1 MMNPFTTVLD
11 MQRQA
16 WEATA
21 DLAEKSNVAPERT
34 ETIENIEVGQTP
46 SEVVYE
52 ENKLKLLHYE
62 PMTEEQH
69 DVPILVTYALINKP
83 YILDLQP
90 DRSVVQTL
98 LEAGFDVYLI
108 DWGEP
113 SKLDRTLSLD
123 DYVNRYIDNCVD
135 VVRER
140 SGQDSINILGYC
152 MGGTKSAMYASLYP
166 EKVENLALMAAG
178 LCFAGDG
185 GVLELWGSE
194 NYYDPETVTETF
206 DNVPA
211 EFLDVGFALMDPVAN
226 NVTKYVRF
234 YDNMEDEDFVEN
246 FARMERWLDEGID
259 VAGTVYEEFI
269 RDIYQENKLYEN
281 ELHLNGEHVDLTNI
295 DMPVLQIV
303 AEYDHLIPPEASKPF
318 NDVIS
323 SNDTQIMEFAT
334 GHIGMSVSSRSHDE
348 LWPDVCEWFES
359 RSNGTDV
366 ETETETPE
374 PADAD
379 AALAGDVAGDESG
392 PEDLTDGG
400 SSVESADTSDTADS
414 PDTTT
419 AETADIDAETSDRHG
434 EDRSDAEI
442 AEREADDVQTEPAEP
457 GEMTVDED
465 VVDDVTDETAAAD
478 SAIEAETDDL
488 TELSGV
494 GQAYADALAE
504 AGIETFDQLAAAD
517 VAELATE
524 TGLSPSRLEDW
535 IGQARDR

>member
-1 MMNPFTTVLD
+1 MNNPFATTLN

-21 DLAEKSNVAPERT
+21 DLAEKTRIAPERT
-34 ETIENIEVGQTP
+34 ETVENIDVGQTP

-52 ENKLKLLHYE
+52 ENKLELLHYE

-69 DVPILVTYALINKP
+69 DIPILIVYALINKP

-113 SKLDRTLSLD
+113 SKLDRSLSID

-152 MGGTKSAMYASLYP
+152 MGGTKAAMYASLYP

-185 GVLELWGSE
+185 GVLELWGGE
-194 NYYDPETVTETF
+194 EYYDPEAVTETF

-211 EFLDVGFALMDPVAN
+211 GFLDVGFALMDPVAN

-259 VAGTVYEEFI
+259 MAGEAYEEFI
-269 RDIYQENKLYEN
+269 RDIYQDNQLYEN
-281 ELHLNGEHVDLTNI
+281 ELYLGGEHVDITNI

-318 NDVIS
+318 NDVIAAD
-323 SNDTQIMEFAT
+323 DTEILEFAT

-348 LWPDVCEWFES
+348 LWPQVSEWFEE
-359 RSNGTDV
+359 RSNGTEV
-366 ETETETPE
+366 ESEPETPE
-374 PADAD
+374 SEAAD
-379 AALAGDVAGDESG
+379 AALAEDVEGDETG
-392 PEDLTDGG
+392 TEDLADGG
-400 SSVESADTSDTADS
+400 SSVEIDSS
-414 PDTTT
+414 PD
-419 AETADIDAETSDRHG
+419 
-434 EDRSDAEI
+434 SDADLDVETTDRADEEI
-442 AEREADDVQTEPAEP
+442 AERGEGDIQEEPAEP

-465 VVDDVTDETAAAD
+465 VVEEVAGEEAASEIESETN
-478 SAIEAETDDL
+478 DL
-488 TELSGV
+488 TDLRGV
-494 GQAYADALAE
+494 GQAYAEDLTA

-524 TGLSPSRLEDW
+524 TGISPSRLEDW
-535 IGQARDR
+535 IEQARER

>member
-1 MMNPFTTVLD
+1 MKNPFATALN

-21 DLAEKSNVAPERT
+21 DLAEKTGVAPDRT
-34 ETIENIEVGQTP
+34 ETVENVGVGQTP

-52 ENKLKLLHYE
+52 ENKLRLLHYE

-69 DVPILVTYALINKP
+69 DIPILVVYALINKP

-113 SKLDRTLSLD
+113 SKLDRTLGLD

-140 SGQDSINILGYC
+140 SDRESINILGYC

-178 LCFAGDG
+178 LCFDGDG

-194 NYYDPETVTETF
+194 DYYDPETVTATF

-259 VAGTVYEEFI
+259 VAGEAYEEFI
-269 RDIYQENKLYEN
+269 RDIYQENKLYAN
-281 ELHLNGEHVDLTNI
+281 ELRLGGEHVDLGNI

-303 AEYDHLIPPEASKPF
+303 AEYDHLIPPAASKPF
-318 NDVIS
+318 NDAIAS
-323 SNDTQIMEFAT
+323 DDTEILEFAT
-334 GHIGMSVSSRSHDE
+334 GHIGMSVSSRSHAE
-348 LWPDVCEWFES
+348 LWPEVCDWFEA
-359 RSNGTDV
+359 RSNGTD
-366 ETETETPE
+366 EASRASDRPSGDEQRDAESEPTTESDAADAGL
-374 PADAD
+374 ADAD
-379 AALAGDVAGDESG
+379 AGDESAAS
-392 PEDLTDGG
+392 DLADGG
-400 SSVESADTSDTADS
+400 IDVESGT
-414 PDTTT
+414 
-419 AETADIDAETSDRHG
+419 DIEAETSEFHG
-434 EDRSDAEI
+434 EDRSDTEI
-442 AEREADDVQTEPAEP
+442 AERGEGSVQAEPAEP

-465 VVDDVTDETAAAD
+465 VVEEVAGEDAASEIA
-478 SAIEAETDDL
+478 SERDDL
-488 TELSGV
+488 TDLRGI
-494 GQAYADALAE
+494 GDAYAAALAE
-504 AGIETFDQLAAAD
+504 AGIET
-517 VAELATE
+517 VAELADADAADLAAE
-524 TGLSPSRLEDW
+524 TGISPNRIEDW
-535 IGQARDR
+535 IEQARER